1 MTTNNEILKKALEY
15 RALGWSVF
23 PVGKDKRPL
32 FAWKKYQTERAT
44 AKEIQE
50 WFVRYPNMNLGVA
63 TGALSGLVV
72 LDLDIKH
79 GWNFKRLRE
88 LGYNLPLTA
97 AARTGNGGEH
107 FFFKQPTVDIPN
119 SEGQLFGEGVDIRG
133 KGGFVVLAPS
143 VTAYK
148 DKNGKDSGGS
158 YEWIVPPEDG
168 IADMPDWLLQK
179 IQGGEKTKEDW
190 RTLLHQDCPEG
201 RRNGVAASI
210 AGGLLR
216 TIKDS
221 EKWESVAWPRL
232 QKWNGAHCKPP
243 MEEKELRHVYESIMT
258 TEEERRDDPSE
269 TEEKEA
275 PQKVLL
281 MELATSNHAVELFR
295 DEYGNGCARVVIGDH
310 KAVMACGGKKFKQWL
325 SHTYFERYGE
335 IAESKNLS
343 MAIHTIESRA
353 IFKGEEHKLHN
364 RVARDGETIWYD
376 LADDKN
382 RAIRITPEGWDIVV
396 EPPTIFRRSSHQS
409 AQVDPERGG
418 DIRDLFQFVN
428 VTDPAHQLLLLVYLV
443 ACFIPDFPHVLL
455 YIHGQQGSAKSTL
468 SRILR
473 RLVDPSRLELV
484 HMPKS
489 DREIKLQLFRHHL
502 IFYENVDGISDAIS
516 TVLCIG
522 VTGGSSGE
530 RELYTNGEDFIF
542 NFQLNIG
549 INGINISAIKADL
562 LERSLLFELKPVEE
576 GKRRDEREIYA
587 GFERERPKIFG
598 AILDVVAKAM
608 VIRPNIT
615 IKDLPRMAD
624 FALWGAAIAEALGHT
639 KEEFLEVYDSKI
651 REQSEEALV
660 QSVEAAALLTFMQ
673 DRTEWTGTARDLL
686 SELSFLDVDGWS
698 SDQSNKRERMSAQ
711 QLPKQP
717 QVLTR
722 RLNELKPNLRK
733 LGIEIAY
740 RKENGIRTITISKLS
755 ENSVQSVN
763 TDPEIALD
771 DKDDVDDIKSEEIPF

>member
-1 MTTNNEILKKALEY
+1 MTGAILEKALEY

-23 PVGKDKRPL
+23 PVGKDKKPL
-32 FAWKKYQTERAT
+32 IKWSKYQDELATEEQIRTWAT
-44 AKEIQE
+44 Q
-50 WFVRYPNMNLGVA
+50 WPHMNLGVA

-79 GWNFKRLRE
+79 GWNSKRLRE
-88 LGYNLPLTA
+88 LGYGLPPTA
-97 AARTGNGGEH
+97 TARTGNGGEH
-107 FFFKQPTVDIPN
+107 FFFKHPGDDIPN
-119 SEGQLFGEGVDIRG
+119 SGGQLFGEGVDIRG
-133 KGGFVVLAPS
+133 KGGFIVLAPS

-148 DKNGKDSGGS
+148 DKDGKDSGGA
-158 YEWIVPPEDG
+158 YEWIVPPQDG
-168 IADMPDWLLQK
+168 IADMPDWLLEK

-190 RTLLHQDCPEG
+190 RALLHEDCPEG

-216 TIKDS
+216 TIKDIK
-221 EKWESVAWPRL
+221 KWEPVAWPRL
-232 QKWNGAHCKPP
+232 QKWNEAHCKPP
-243 MEEKELRHVYESIMT
+243 LREKEIRDVYESIAT
-258 TEEERRDDPSE
+258 TEEERRVDLAEDE
-269 TEEKEA
+269 DKKG
-275 PQKVLL
+275 QKVLL
-281 MELATSNHAVELFR
+281 MELATSNPSVELFR
-295 DEYGNGCARVVIGDH
+295 DEYGNGCARVVIDDH
-310 KAVMACGGKKFKQWL
+310 KAVMACGGKRFKQWL
-325 SHTYFERYGE
+325 SHSYLERYGD

-343 MAIHTIESRA
+343 SAIHTIESKA

-364 RVARDGETIWYD
+364 RVARDGDTIWYD

-382 RAIRITPEGWDIVV
+382 RAVRITPEGWGIVE

-409 AQVDPERGG
+409 AQVDPEHGG

-443 ACFIPDFPHVLL
+443 ACFIPNFPHVLL

-587 GFERERPKIFG
+587 GFEKERPKIFG

-608 VIRPNIT
+608 AIHPSIT

-639 KEEFLEVYDSKI
+639 KEEFLEAYDSKI

-673 DRTEWTGTARDLL
+673 DRTEWTGTARELL

-740 RKENGIRTITISKLS
+740 RKENGIRTITIRKLDK
-755 ENSVQSVN
+755 NSVQSVN
-763 TDPEIALD
+763 TDPEIAVD
-771 DKDDVDDIKSEEIPF
+771 DKDDVDDIKNDEIPF